1 MSAAA
6 PALSVVPAASAAEE
20 PAVEKFNFDGEF
32 QARIAALTL
41 RDTTFNQLVDGL
53 LKPEYFE
60 SEIEAYLVGAVLRY
74 YGKYKKAPAGLPIYA
89 MLIREDLEAKALPK
103 NLAAAA
109 VGRLKELFTVD
120 ISDREYVVDQVATF
134 ARHQA
139 VQDAMYKAIH
149 KLDKK
154 DFDGIETVM
163 GAALRVGKNET
174 GGGYDYGAMIAART
188 GIRLD
193 RASGKLPPQGIS
205 TGYAPLDALLYHRGW
220 GRKELSVLLGAA
232 KAGKTTALIGFG
244 VNAWAAG
251 CNVLYA
257 TLEVGKEVIAD
268 RMDANVAEQ
277 AMMEMDHHTHD
288 VAAKVK
294 AFVDKARRPDGTESK
309 FIIEEF
315 PSGSLKVSSLR
326 RMIERYKTQGL
337 VFDLVIVDYADLMSP
352 ERHTDSA
359 VENSK
364 SIYVDLRG
372 LAQSECFAVLSAT
385 QAQRSGASLNIIKA
399 ENVADDFNK
408 IRIADIVISI
418 NRTDEERAAGVARL
432 YFAASR
438 NQGGEFTVQ
447 IEQQLDR
454 MKFITRVLGFV

>member
-60 SEIEAYLVGAVLRY
+60 SEIEAYLVGVVLRY

-89 MLIREDLEAKALPK
+89 MLIREDLEAKVLPK
-103 NLAAAA
+103 ALATAA
-109 VGRLKELFTVD
+109 VGRLKELFSVD
-120 ISDREYVVDQVATF
+120 ISDRDYVVDQVATF

-154 DFDGIETVM
+154 DFDGIASVM
-163 GAALRVGKNET
+163 RTALDVGANQDGDC
-174 GGGYDYGAMIAART
+174 YDFAEMVDHRT
-188 GIRLD
+188 GIRLE
-193 RASGKLPPQGIS
+193 RAAGKLPPMGIT
-205 TGYAPLDALLYHRGW
+205 TGYKPIDELLYHKGW
-220 GRKELSVLLGAA
+220 GKKELSVILGGA
-232 KAGKTTALIGFG
+232 KAGKTTALIDFG
-244 VNAWAAG
+244 INAWADG
-251 CNVLYA
+251 KNVLYA
-257 TLEVGKEVIAD
+257 SLEVGRDVIAD
-268 RMDANVAEQ
+268 RMDSNISAQ
-277 AMMEMDHHTHD
+277 AMMEMHHHTHE
-288 VAAKVK
+288 VRAKVAEFAQK
-294 AFVDKARRPDGTESK
+294 ALRADGSKAK
-309 FIIEEF
+309 FIVHEF
-315 PSGSLKVSSLR
+315 PTGSLKVSDLR
-326 RMIERYKTQGL
+326 RLIERYRSQGIL
-337 VFDLVIVDYADLMSP
+337 FDLVVVDYADLMCP

-372 LAQSECFAVLSAT
+372 LAIREELAVLTAT
-385 QAQRSGASLNIIKA
+385 QSNRNGINANIIKA
-399 ENVADDFNK
+399 EHVADDFNK

-418 NRTDEERAAGVARL
+418 NRTDEERAAGKARL

-438 NQGGEFTVQ
+438 NQGGEFTIE
-447 IEQQLDR
+447 IEQALDR